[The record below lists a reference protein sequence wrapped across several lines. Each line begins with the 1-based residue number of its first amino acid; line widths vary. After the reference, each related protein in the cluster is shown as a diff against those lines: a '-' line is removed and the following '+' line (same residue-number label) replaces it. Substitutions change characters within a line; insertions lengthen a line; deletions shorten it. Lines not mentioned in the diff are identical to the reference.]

1 MLFSLRCLSWLW
13 CSPAS
18 GLRPYLVKPK
28 PIFLLSK
35 GAQSSLMQLL
45 QASWG
50 KPGRGHLGRLGWSQN
65 STVVKQVNPCSR
77 REREALGPHHMLP
90 GQQGSAGCL
99 SGTLPTHL
107 PLFWRPI
114 SCWVNTGHGTLSAE
128 WACLLARP
136 QYHLDSSG
144 AGVRVTRVAVLY
156 GWPSWGCYHCPFLE
170 MAEVSSLLSSSPAPL
185 SIAKLSLER
194 RVHLHLTSPLL
205 QRCCLGCWGGAGTV
219 LTQAGAGP
227 HFQVLRLQ
235 PQGSET
241 LGFVMWAESQMFVFC
256 FFFKTAAKRLR
267 NVDAGEKKQKLK
279 KIRGNLK

>member
-18 GLRPYLVKPK
+18 SLRPYLVKPK

-50 KPGRGHLGRLGWSQN
+50 KPGRGHLGRLRWSQN
-65 STVVKQVNPCSR
+65 STVVKQVNPRSR
-77 REREALGPHHMLP
+77 REREAFGPHHMLP

-144 AGVRVTRVAVLY
+144 VGVRVTRVAVLY

-170 MAEVSSLLSSSPAPL
+170 MAEVSSLLSSSPSSSLHSKAQPWEASSPPL
-185 SIAKLSLER
+185 DI
-194 RVHLHLTSPLL
+194 SPPAAVLL
-205 QRCCLGCWGGAGTV
+205 G
-219 LTQAGAGP
+219 
-227 HFQVLRLQ
+227 VLR
-235 PQGSET
+235 GS
-241 LGFVMWAESQMFVFC
+241 GDCAHPGWSWASFSGTQIAASRKWDFGVCDVSWKPNVC
-256 FFFKTAAKRLR
+256 FLFLF
-267 NVDAGEKKQKLK
+267 
-279 KIRGNLK
+279 